1 MLTKSLTSGSLSCVP
16 PPLSPCRTRRC
27 LGDSLPTS
35 APLTDRSPRVHS
47 VLSEIIAGHVA
58 GSPPPPL
65 SAKERTGFF
74 PLDLL
79 KQNHK
84 AIKLGIYGASPLVG
98 LTVVSQSHD

>member
-1 MLTKSLTSGSLSCVP
+1 MLTKSLTSGSLSYVP
-16 PPLSPCRTRRC
+16 FPLHP
-27 LGDSLPTS
+27 LPDLFAPS
-35 APLTDRSPRVHS
+35 ATLPSPRRPSLTAAFARS
-47 VLSEIIAGHVA
+47 VLSEIIAGHLA

-84 AIKLGIYGASPLVG
+84 AIKLGIYGACLPSASLSLSV
-98 LTVVSQSHD
+98 Q